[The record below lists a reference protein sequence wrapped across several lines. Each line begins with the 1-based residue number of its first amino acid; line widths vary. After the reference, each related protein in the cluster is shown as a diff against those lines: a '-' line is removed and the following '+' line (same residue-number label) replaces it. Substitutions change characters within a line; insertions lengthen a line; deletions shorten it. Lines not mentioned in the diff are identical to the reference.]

1 MPKKERQSKRENWQ
15 SALFAFTALFLA
27 AFIFSDS
34 FRTSRNL
41 INLLVQVP
49 ALRIL
54 TIGQTFAVLTGG
66 IDLSVGSTVSLATA
80 IAATTMSKI
89 GIFGSLSIIYG
100 VGILVGLLN
109 GFAVAWLQMN
119 PFITTL
125 ATMVIVKGLT
135 LYVLPAP
142 GGLIPYEYVKAIMYT
157 DLLGIPVFVWCF
169 AGLAVLTIL
178 LLYKTK
184 FGLNI
189 YSIGG
194 NKLAAVL
201 SGVRVHRTLVLAYIM
216 SSLMAT
222 TAGVLMTARISCG
235 DPLVGDPYTLDS
247 IGAVAVGGV
256 SLAGGQGGLI
266 GGLTGAFLI
275 GSISNILNM
284 LGITPYWQFILK
296 SLIIISAIGL
306 AIRIETI
313 QGARER

>member
-1 MPKKERQSKRENWQ
+1 
-15 SALFAFTALFLA
+15 
-27 AFIFSDS
+27 
-34 FRTSRNL
+34 
-41 INLLVQVP
+41 
-49 ALRIL
+49 
-54 TIGQTFAVLTGG
+54 
-66 IDLSVGSTVSLATA
+66 
-80 IAATTMSKI
+80 MSKI

-125 ATMVIVKGLT
+125 ATMVIVKGFT

-142 GGLIPYEYVKAIMYT
+142 GGLIPYEYVKTIMYT
-157 DLLGIPVFVWCF
+157 DFLGLPIFVWCF
-169 AGLAVLTIL
+169 AGLAVLTML

-201 SGVRVHRTLVLAYIM
+201 SGVRVNRTLVLAYIM

-266 GGLTGAFLI
+266 GGLLGAFLI

-306 AIRIETI
+306 AIRIETL

>member
-1 MPKKERQSKRENWQ
+1 MPRKKRQSKRENWQ
-15 SALFAFTALFLA
+15 SPLFAFAALFLA

-41 INLLVQVP
+41 TNLLVQVTP
-49 ALRIL
+49 LGIL

-125 ATMVIVKGLT
+125 ATMVIVKGFT

-142 GGLIPYEYVKAIMYT
+142 GGLIPYEYVKTIMYT
-157 DLLGIPVFVWCF
+157 DFLGLPIFVWCF
-169 AGLAVLTIL
+169 AGLAVLTML

-201 SGVRVHRTLVLAYIM
+201 SGVRVNRTLVLAYIM

-266 GGLTGAFLI
+266 GGLLGAFLI

-306 AIRIETI
+306 AIRIETL